1 MDSLEDMLSNSELFE
16 DNVDFGVT
24 RELSIL
30 FAQNESPKFEDVK
43 LLVDKLIA
51 QSWNQFAEQTGK
63 KDTRARIS
71 DFYKKIYSI
80 KANPKFQVWMEKS
93 EEGQELYGRVM
104 DLLRSEQF
112 PESREYSPE
121 RDKRTVIENRDLKQ
135 ADYDIRKKCFEDII
149 NNNDFDMITSSH
161 LQTLCEVLGDKPKY
175 SIEMYLGRMDM
186 NHAVQM
192 KGILQNLGYSVDL
205 NALLTGNENIIA
217 SRIPITNDKR
227 YEKRYD
233 KTFQNFE
240 LEEMGIPT
248 GFSFEE
254 WKMVQEHDESMENMD
269 RLEAIFS
276 ESEIG
281 KRTISRDV
289 KRLDSS
295 QERTNHD
302 QFSRENETQKK

>member
-1 MDSLEDMLSNSELFE
+1 MDSLEDMLSNSELFK

-24 RELSIL
+24 KELSIL

-51 QSWNQFAEQTGK
+51 QAWNQFAEQTGK

-71 DFYKKIYSI
+71 DFYNKIYSI
-80 KANPKFQVWMEKS
+80 KTNPKFQVWMTKS

-104 DLLRSEQF
+104 DLLRSEQC
-112 PESREYSPE
+112 PDPRAYSPE

-227 YEKRYD
+227 YD

-289 KRLDSS
+289 KRLDFS

-302 QFSRENETQKK
+302 QFLRENEAQKE